1 MAWLL
6 KMLMS
11 RIDKVVHLFSSME
24 EIVIYN
30 LLGICVVVGLW
41 NIEIKKILS
50 LTLRSL
56 LQDVQSSVRAKRN
69 GMLFL
74 MGAQ

>member
-1 MAWLL
+1 M
-6 KMLMS
+6 
-11 RIDKVVHLFSSME
+11 
-24 EIVIYN
+24 
-30 LLGICVVVGLW
+30 VGLL

-74 MGAQ
+74 KGAQCRFVQDSLVGRLF

>member
-1 MAWLL
+1 
-6 KMLMS
+6 MLMS

>member
-1 MAWLL
+1 M
-6 KMLMS
+6 
-11 RIDKVVHLFSSME
+11 
-24 EIVIYN
+24 
-30 LLGICVVVGLW
+30 VGLL

-74 MGAQ
+74 MGAQCRLVQDSLVGSLFGLS

>member
-56 LQDVQSSVRAKRN
+56 L
-69 GMLFL
+69 
-74 MGAQ
+74 